1 MNIINAIIDS
11 TEDPIFFLSNIVV
24 LAMILICLIAIT
36 IISKE
41 DCKDNNKKWTIWEW
55 IKASPIGLFA
65 TFVMILI
72 FVCNVNQIVKEENLK
87 EIHANELSLLETQI
101 PAAELEKV
109 NTGMIEIDTGNQE
122 STMIQC
128 HMNEKIEKYIKLK
141 GFRIKSSYND
151 GGDSENNK
159 RFVITKA

>member
-11 TEDPIFFLSNIVV
+11 TEDPIFSLSNIVV

-36 IISKE
+36 IISKSN
-41 DCKDNNKKWTIWEW
+41 CKDNNKKWTIWEW
-55 IKASPIGLFA
+55 IKASPLGLFA

-101 PAAELEKV
+101 PATELEKV

-151 GGDSENNK
+151 GRDSENNK
-159 RFVITKA
+159 RFVITKT

>member
-11 TEDPIFFLSNIVV
+11 TEDPIFSLSNIV
-24 LAMILICLIAIT
+24 LIAIILMCLIAIT

-41 DCKDNNKKWTIWEW
+41 DCKNNNKKWTMGEW
-55 IKASPIGLFA
+55 IKTNPPALFV
-65 TFVMILI
+65 TFIMILI
-72 FVCNVNQIVKEENLK
+72 FGYNVNQIVKEENLK

-101 PAAELEKV
+101 PATELEKV

-122 STMIQC
+122 STIIQC

-151 GGDSENNK
+151 GGNSESNK

>member
-36 IISKE
+36 IISKSN
-41 DCKDNNKKWTIWEW
+41 CKDNNKKWTIGEW
-55 IKASPIGLFA
+55 IKASPLGLFA

-87 EIHANELSLLETQI
+87 EIHANELSSLETQI
-101 PAAELEKV
+101 PAVELEKV
-109 NTGMIEIDTGNQE
+109 NTGMIEIDTGNQK

>member
-1 MNIINAIIDS
+1 MNIIHAITDS
-11 TEDPIFFLSNIVV
+11 TEDPIFFLSNMVV
-24 LAMILICLIAIT
+24 IAIILICLIAIT
-36 IISKE
+36 IISKSNY
-41 DCKDNNKKWTIWEW
+41 KDKDKKWTIWEW
-55 IKASPIGLFA
+55 IKTNPPGLFV
-65 TFVMILI
+65 TFIMILI
-72 FVCNVNQIVKEENLK
+72 FGYNVNQIVKEENLK
-87 EIHANELSLLETQI
+87 EIHANELSSLETQI
-101 PAAELEKV
+101 PAVELEKV
-109 NTGMIEIDTGNQE
+109 NTGMIEIDTGNQK